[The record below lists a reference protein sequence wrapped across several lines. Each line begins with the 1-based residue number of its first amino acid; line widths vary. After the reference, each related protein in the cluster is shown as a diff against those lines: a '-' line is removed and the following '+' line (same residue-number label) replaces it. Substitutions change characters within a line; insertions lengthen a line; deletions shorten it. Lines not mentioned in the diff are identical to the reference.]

1 LYYDLLIGKKSKK
14 MKKLFVLVLGIV
26 ALSACHNYKKD
37 AQQLAITRDS
47 LQQETAFRDASIA
60 GFLNDFSEIQA
71 NLDSIK
77 KIEKLVTVQ
86 SSTGRELNSSQKQMI
101 LEDINLLNDLLQR
114 NKQLTASLQKKL
126 KDANFKIGDLE
137 ETINGLELLVKN
149 MEAQANE
156 QDIQIAELTEDVKK
170 LNIDISQLNQ
180 KIKVVETE
188 SQQKTQ
194 TIETQTV
201 ALNKAYYA
209 FGTVKE
215 LKDNGIIEKS
225 GGVIGMGK
233 TPVILKNFNR
243 DYFTEIDIRNF
254 DYLRLMAKKV
264 KVISVHPADS
274 YHITGKKSAD
284 TLFIDNSAEFWK
296 ASKYL
301 VVIVD

>member
-1 LYYDLLIGKKSKK
+1 

-37 AQQLAITRDS
+37 AQQLSISRDS
-47 LQQETAFRDASIA
+47 LQQETALRDASIA

-86 SSTGRELNSSQKQMI
+86 SNSNRELNANQKQMI

-156 QDIQIAELTEDVKK
+156 QDIQIAELTQDVKK
-170 LNIDISQLNQ
+170 LNVDISQLNQ

-209 FGTVKE
+209 FGTMKE
-215 LKDNGIIEKS
+215 LKENGIIEKS

-233 TPVILKNFNR
+233 TPVIKKDFNR

-254 DYLRLMAKKV
+254 EHLRLMAKKA
-264 KVISVHPADS
+264 KLITVHPEGS
-274 YHITGKKSAD
+274 YHFTGKKLSD
-284 TLFIDNSAEFWK
+284 TLFIDNSSEFWK

-301 VVIVD
+301 VVLTD

>member
-1 LYYDLLIGKKSKK
+1 
-14 MKKLFVLVLGIV
+14 MKKLLILMV
-26 ALSACHNYKKD
+26 AVVAFSSCHNYKKD
-37 AQQLAITRDS
+37 AERLMMVRDS
-47 LQQETAFRDASIA
+47 LAQETAFRDSSIV

-86 SSTGRELNSSQKQMI
+86 SSSGRELNASQKQMI
-101 LEDINLLNDLLQR
+101 LEDIALLNDLLKR
-114 NKQLTASLQKKL
+114 NKELTASLQKKL
-126 KDANFKIGDLE
+126 KDANFKIGNLE
-137 ETINGLELLVKN
+137 GTMKELQLMVN
-149 MEAQANE
+149 NLEAQTQEKDNE
-156 QDIQIAELTEDVKK
+156 IVVLKEDVKK
-170 LNIDISQLNQ
+170 LNVDISSLNE
-180 KIKVVETE
+180 KIVAVETE

-209 FGTVKE
+209 FGTMKE

-225 GGVIGMGK
+225 GGVIGIGK
-233 TPVILKNFNR
+233 TPVMKKDFNR

-254 DYLRLMAKKV
+254 DYLRLMAKKA
-264 KVISVHPADS
+264 KLITVHPAGS
-274 YHITGKKSAD
+274 YHFTGKKLSD

-301 VVIVD
+301 VVLTD

>member
-1 LYYDLLIGKKSKK
+1 
-14 MKKLFVLVLGIV
+14 MKKLLVLLLAV
-26 ALSACHNYKKD
+26 AAFSACHNYKKD
-37 AQQLAITRDS
+37 SERLMMVRDS
-47 LQQETAFRDASIA
+47 LQQETAFRDSSIV

-86 SSTGRELNSSQKQMI
+86 SNSGRELNTSQKQMI
-101 LEDINLLNDLLQR
+101 LEDIALLNDLLKR
-114 NKQLTASLQKKL
+114 NKELTASLQKKL
-126 KDANFKIGDLE
+126 KDANFKIGNLE
-137 ETINGLELLVKN
+137 GTIKELQLMVAN
-149 MEAQANE
+149 LEAQAQE
-156 QDIQIAELTEDVKK
+156 KDEEIVVLKEDVRK
-170 LNIDISQLNQ
+170 LNVDISSLNE
-180 KIKVVETE
+180 KINVVETE
-188 SQQKTQ
+188 SQQKSQ
-194 TIETQTV
+194 TIQSQTV

-215 LKDNGIIEKS
+215 LKDNGVIEKS

-233 TPVILKNFNR
+233 TPVIKKDFNR

-264 KVISVHPADS
+264 KVISVHPAGS
-274 YHITGKKSAD
+274 YHITGKKSSD

>member
-1 LYYDLLIGKKSKK
+1 
-14 MKKLFVLVLGIV
+14 MKKLLILLLAVV
-26 ALSACHNYKKD
+26 ALSSCHNYKKD
-37 AQQLAITRDS
+37 AERLLMVRDS
-47 LQQETAFRDASIA
+47 LQQETAFRDSSIV

-86 SSTGRELNSSQKQMI
+86 SSSGRELNSSQKQMI
-101 LEDINLLNDLLQR
+101 LEDIALLNDLLKR
-114 NKQLTASLQKKL
+114 NKELTASLQKKL
-126 KDANFKIGDLE
+126 KDANFKIGNLE
-137 ETINGLELLVKN
+137 GTMKELQLMVDN
-149 MEAQANE
+149 LEAQTQE
-156 QDIQIAELTEDVKK
+156 KDDEIVMLKEDVKK
-170 LNIDISQLNQ
+170 LNVDISSLNE
-180 KIKVVETE
+180 KIVAVETE

-209 FGTVKE
+209 FGTMKE

-225 GGVIGMGK
+225 GGVIGVGK
-233 TPVILKNFNR
+233 TPVMKKDFNR

-254 DYLRLMAKKV
+254 DYLRLMAKKA
-264 KVISVHPADS
+264 KLITVHPADS
-274 YHITGKKSAD
+274 YHFTGKKLSD

-301 VVIVD
+301 VVLTD

>member
-1 LYYDLLIGKKSKK
+1 
-14 MKKLFVLVLGIV
+14 MV
-26 ALSACHNYKKD
+26 AVVAFSSCHNYKKD
-37 AQQLAITRDS
+37 AERLMMVRDS
-47 LQQETAFRDASIA
+47 LAQETAFRDSSIV

-86 SSTGRELNSSQKQMI
+86 SSSGRELNASQKQMI
-101 LEDINLLNDLLQR
+101 LEDIALLNDLLKR
-114 NKQLTASLQKKL
+114 NKELTASLQKKL
-126 KDANFKIGDLE
+126 KDANFKIGNLE
-137 ETINGLELLVKN
+137 GTMKELQLMVDN
-149 MEAQANE
+149 LEAQTQEKDNE
-156 QDIQIAELTEDVKK
+156 IVVLKEDVKK
-170 LNIDISQLNQ
+170 LNVDISSLNE
-180 KIKVVETE
+180 KIVAVETE

-209 FGTVKE
+209 FGTMKE

-225 GGVIGMGK
+225 GGVIGIGK
-233 TPVILKNFNR
+233 TPVMKKDFNR

-254 DYLRLMAKKV
+254 DYLRLMAKKA
-264 KVISVHPADS
+264 KLITVHPAGS
-274 YHITGKKSAD
+274 YHFTGKKLSD

-301 VVIVD
+301 VVLTD

>member
-1 LYYDLLIGKKSKK
+1 
-14 MKKLFVLVLGIV
+14 MKKLFVLVFGIV

-86 SSTGRELNSSQKQMI
+86 SGSGRELNSSQKQMI

-114 NKQLTASLQKKL
+114 NKKLTASLQKKL

-201 ALNKAYYA
+201 ALNKAFYA
-209 FGTVKE
+209 FGTMKE
-215 LKDNGIIEKS
+215 LKDNGILEKS
-225 GGVIGMGK
+225 GGVIGLGK
-233 TPVILKNFNR
+233 TAVMKKDFNR

-254 DYLRLMAKKV
+254 GHLRLMAKKA
-264 KVISVHPADS
+264 KLITVHPAGS
-274 YHITGKKSAD
+274 FHITGKKSAD

-301 VVIVD
+301 VVVVD

>member
-1 LYYDLLIGKKSKK
+1 
-14 MKKLFVLVLGIV
+14 MKKLFVLVLAIV

-37 AQQLAITRDS
+37 AQQLTISRDS
-47 LQQETAFRDASIA
+47 LQQETALRDASIA

-86 SSTGRELNSSQKQMI
+86 SNSNRELNATQKQRI

-156 QDIQIAELTEDVKK
+156 QDIQIAELTQDVKK
-170 LNIDISQLNQ
+170 LNVDISQLNQ

-209 FGTVKE
+209 FGTMKE
-215 LKDNGIIEKS
+215 LKENGIIEKS

-233 TPVILKNFNR
+233 TPVIKKDFNR

-254 DYLRLMAKKV
+254 EHLRLMAKKA
-264 KVISVHPADS
+264 KLITVHPEGS
-274 YHITGKKSAD
+274 YHFTGKKLSD
-284 TLFIDNSAEFWK
+284 TLFIDNSSEFWK

-301 VVIVD
+301 VVLTD

>member
-1 LYYDLLIGKKSKK
+1 
-14 MKKLFVLVLGIV
+14 MKKLFVLVLAIV

-37 AQQLAITRDS
+37 AQQLTISRDS
-47 LQQETAFRDASIA
+47 LQQETALRDASIA

-86 SSTGRELNSSQKQMI
+86 SNSNRELNANQKQMI

-156 QDIQIAELTEDVKK
+156 QDIQIAELTQDVKK
-170 LNIDISQLNQ
+170 LNVDISQLNQ

-209 FGTVKE
+209 FGTMKE
-215 LKDNGIIEKS
+215 LKENGIIEKS

-233 TPVILKNFNR
+233 TPVIKKDFNR

-254 DYLRLMAKKV
+254 EHLRLMAKKA
-264 KVISVHPADS
+264 KLITVHPEGS
-274 YHITGKKSAD
+274 YHFTGKKLSD
-284 TLFIDNSAEFWK
+284 TLFIDNSSEFWK

-301 VVIVD
+301 VVLTD